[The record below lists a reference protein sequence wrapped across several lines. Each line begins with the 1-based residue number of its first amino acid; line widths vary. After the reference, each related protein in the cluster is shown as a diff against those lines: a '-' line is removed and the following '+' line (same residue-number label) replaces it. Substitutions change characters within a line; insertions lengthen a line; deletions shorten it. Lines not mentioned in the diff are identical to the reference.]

1 MSNPVIARLRG
12 DGRLDR
18 LFIDGEWVLPAGPSH
33 ASVIDPSTEEPVA
46 QIALGSAQDVAT
58 AVDAARRAFGAWS
71 TSSVESRAALLGRVH
86 SLILERAELFAQ
98 AISQEMGA
106 AIGFARSTQ
115 VPVAAEHIRV
125 ARDNLASYP
134 FLTHRGDV
142 AIMREAIGVCGLITP
157 WNWPLYQITAKVG
170 PALAAG
176 CTVVLKPS
184 ELSPLSALLFAE
196 VMHDAGIPPGVFNL
210 VSGNGPEVGAAL
222 SAHPDVDMIS
232 ITGSTR
238 AGVLV
243 AQAAAPTV
251 KRVAQELGGK
261 SPNVIL
267 PDADLARAV
276 PPGVAAAF
284 RNVGQSCSA
293 PTRMIV
299 PRERLQ
305 EVERI
310 ALETASGFVVGDPR
324 SPLTTHGPVANRAQF
339 NRVQE
344 MIGAGIAEGAH
355 LVCGGPGRPE
365 AFSRGFYCRPT
376 IFSAVHPQMQIAQ
389 EEIFGP
395 VLAVIP
401 YDSVDEAVEIA
412 NCTVYGL
419 GAHVQG
425 KDLAA
430 ARAVA
435 ARIRSGQ
442 VHINYPAWSPHAP
455 FGGYKRSGNGREY
468 GIEGLEEYLETKAI
482 LGFQHTAN
490 AGTSNTSNT
499 SNAHT
504 AGTAGAASTAATAR
518 QACQ

>member
-1 MSNPVIARLRG
+1 MTSSIVQHLASNG
-12 DGRLDR
+12 HLDR
-18 LFIDGEWVLPAGPSH
+18 LFIDGEWVLPQGQARIH
-33 ASVIDPSTEEPVA
+33 VIDPSTEEPVA
-46 QIALGSAQDVAT
+46 QIALGNAQDVDR
-58 AVDAARRAFGAWS
+58 AVAAARRAFATWS
-71 TSSVESRAALLGRVH
+71 VSSPQSRAAILGRVH
-86 SLILERAELFAQ
+86 ALILERAEMFAR
-98 AISQEMGA
+98 AISLEMGA
-106 AIGFARSTQ
+106 AIASARAAQ
-115 VPVAAEHIRV
+115 VPIAAEHIRV
-125 ARDNLASYP
+125 ARELAGSYP
-134 FLTHRGDV
+134 FVTDRDGI
-142 AIMREAIGVCGLITP
+142 AIVREPIGVCGLITP

-176 CTVVLKPS
+176 CTIVLKPS
-184 ELSPLSALLFAE
+184 EQSPLSALLFAQL
-196 VMHDAGIPPGVFNL
+196 MRDAGVPAGVFNL
-210 VSGNGPEVGAAL
+210 VHGDGPEVGAAL

-276 PPGVAAAF
+276 PAGVASGF

-293 PTRMIV
+293 PTRMLV
-299 PRERLQ
+299 PRERLA

-310 ALETASGFVVGDPR
+310 AREAEAAVVVGDPR
-324 SPLTTHGPVANRAQF
+324 NPQTTHGPVANRAQF

-344 MIGAGIAEGAH
+344 MIEAGIAEGAR
-355 LVCGGPGRPE
+355 LVCGGPGRPRGLE
-365 AFSRGFYCRPT
+365 RGFYVRPT
-376 IFSAVHPQMQIAQ
+376 IFSDVLPQMRIAQ

-395 VLAVIP
+395 VLCIIA

-412 NCTVYGL
+412 NDTVYGL

-425 KDLAA
+425 QDLDA

-435 ARIRSGQ
+435 LRIRSGQ
-442 VHINYPAWSPHAP
+442 VHINNPAWSPHAP

-468 GIEGLEEYLETKAI
+468 GVEGLQEYLETKAI
-482 LGFQHTAN
+482 LGYGQEA
-490 AGTSNTSNT
+490 
-499 SNAHT
+499 
-504 AGTAGAASTAATAR
+504 
-518 QACQ
+518 QA

>member
-1 MSNPVIARLRG
+1 MHIPLIDRLASA
-12 DGRLDR
+12 GRLDR
-18 LFIDGEWVLPAGPSH
+18 IFVDGEWSVPAGQGRS
-33 ASVIDPSTEEPVA
+33 AVIDPSTEEPIA
-46 QIALGSAQDVAT
+46 SIALGNAQDVDV
-58 AVDAARRAFGAWS
+58 AVAAARRAFAAWS
-71 TSSVESRAALLGRVH
+71 ESTPERRAELLGRIH
-86 SLILERAELFAQ
+86 ALILERAESFAQ
-98 AISQEMGA
+98 AISQEMGC
-106 AIGFARSTQ
+106 AITVARSTQ
-115 VPVAAEHIRV
+115 VPVAAEHVRV
-125 ARDNLASYP
+125 ARDLALSYP
-134 FLTHRGDV
+134 FLTHRGST
-142 AIMREAIGVCGLITP
+142 AIVREPIGVCGLITP

-196 VMHDAGIPPGVFNL
+196 VVHDAGVPPGVFNL
-210 VSGNGPEVGAAL
+210 VNGEGPEVGAAL
-222 SAHPDVDMIS
+222 SEHLDVDMIS

-267 PDADLARAV
+267 PDADLARAI
-276 PPGVAAAF
+276 PAAVASGM

-299 PRERLQ
+299 PRERLA

-310 ALETASGFVVGDPR
+310 ACEAASVLVVGDPR
-324 SPLTTHGPVANRAQF
+324 SPQTTHGPVANRAQF
-339 NRVQE
+339 NRVQD
-344 MIGAGIAEGAH
+344 MIAAGIAEGARP
-355 LVCGGPGRPE
+355 LCGGLGRPPGLE
-365 AFSRGFYCRPT
+365 RGYYVRPT
-376 IFSAVHPQMQIAQ
+376 VFSDVQPQMRIAQ

-395 VLAVIP
+395 VLVIIA

-412 NCTVYGL
+412 NDTVYGL

-425 KDLAA
+425 QDLAA

-435 ARIRSGQ
+435 LRIRSGQ
-442 VHINYPAWSPHAP
+442 VHINNPPWSPEAP

-482 LGFQHTAN
+482 LGYQPGPAP
-490 AGTSNTSNT
+490 
-499 SNAHT
+499 
-504 AGTAGAASTAATAR
+504 
-518 QACQ
+518 Q

>member
-1 MSNPVIARLRG
+1 MNASIADRLASAG
-12 DGRLDR
+12 HLDR
-18 LFIDGEWVLPAGPSH
+18 VFIDGQWILPQGQDRRA
-33 ASVIDPSTEEPVA
+33 VIDPSTEQPIAE
-46 QIALGSAQDVAT
+46 IALGGAEDVAS
-58 AVDAARRAFGAWS
+58 AVAAARRAFPQWS
-71 TSSVESRAALLGRVH
+71 ASTTQSRALVLDRIH
-86 SLILERAELFAQ
+86 NLILERAEWFAQ
-98 AISQEMGA
+98 AISLEMGA

-134 FLTHRGDV
+134 FLQQRGDV
-142 AIMREAIGVCGLITP
+142 TIQREAIGVCGLITP

-176 CTVVLKPS
+176 CTVALKPS
-184 ELSPLSALLFAE
+184 ELSPLSAALFAE
-196 VMHDAGIPPGVFNL
+196 VVQDAGVPPGVFNL
-210 VSGNGPEVGAAL
+210 VNGGGPEVGAAL
-222 SAHPDVDMIS
+222 SAHPDVDMVS

-276 PPGVAAAF
+276 PPGLAAAF

-299 PRERLQ
+299 PRDRLH

-310 ALETASGFVVGDPR
+310 AQEAASSFVVGDPR
-324 SPLTTHGPVANRAQF
+324 SPQTTHGPVANRAQF
-339 NRVQE
+339 NRVQG
-344 MIGAGIAEGAH
+344 MIAIGLSEGAR
-355 LVCGGPGRPE
+355 LVCGGTGRPE
-365 AFSRGFYCRPT
+365 GLGRGFYCRPT
-376 IFSAVHPQMQIAQ
+376 VFSDVRSSMQIAQ

-395 VLAVIP
+395 VLVVIP
-401 YDSVDEAVEIA
+401 YDSVEEAVEIA
-412 NCTVYGL
+412 NDTVYGL

-425 KDLAA
+425 SDMAA
-430 ARAVA
+430 ACAVA
-435 ARIRSGQ
+435 TRIRSGQ

-482 LGFQHTAN
+482 LGFQTGS
-490 AGTSNTSNT
+490 GTT
-499 SNAHT
+499 
-504 AGTAGAASTAATAR
+504 
-518 QACQ
+518 

>member
-1 MSNPVIARLRG
+1 MNSSIVERLRRA
-12 DGRLDR
+12 GRLDR
-18 LFIDGEWVLPAGPSH
+18 MFVDGEWAVPETQARS
-33 ASVIDPSTEEPVA
+33 SVVDPSTEEPVA
-46 QIALGSAQDVAT
+46 EIALGSAGDVAA
-58 AVDAARRAFGAWS
+58 AVAAGRRAFAAWS
-71 TSSVESRAALLGRVH
+71 VRSAQSRALLLDRVH
-86 SLILERAELFAQ
+86 ALILERAELFAQ
-98 AISQEMGA
+98 AISLEMGA
-106 AIGFARSTQ
+106 AIDFARRTQ
-115 VPVAAEHIRV
+115 VPSAAEHIRV
-125 ARDNLASYP
+125 ARDNARGYA
-134 FLTHRGDV
+134 FVTHRGDM
-142 AIMREAIGVCGLITP
+142 AILREAIGVCGLITP

-170 PALAAG
+170 AALAAG

-196 VMHDAGIPPGVFNL
+196 VMQDAGIPPGVFNL
-210 VSGNGPEVGAAL
+210 VNGSGPEVGAAL
-222 SAHPDVDMIS
+222 AQHPEVDMVS
-232 ITGSTR
+232 FTGSTR

-261 SPNVIL
+261 SPNLIL

-276 PPGVAAAF
+276 PGGVAAGF

-299 PRERLQ
+299 PRARLQ

-310 ALETASGFVVGDPR
+310 ALEAASGMVVGDPR
-324 SPLTTHGPVANRAQF
+324 SQQTTHGPVANRAQF

-344 MIGAGIAEGAH
+344 MIGVGIAEGAR
-355 LVCGGPGRPE
+355 LVCGGLGRPE
-365 AFSRGFYCRPT
+365 GLSRGFYCRPT
-376 IFSAVHPQMQIAQ
+376 IFTAVHSRMQIAQ

-395 VLAVIP
+395 VLVLIP

-412 NCTVYGL
+412 NDTVYGL

-442 VHINYPAWSPHAP
+442 VHINYPAWNPHAP

-482 LGFQHTAN
+482 LGFQD
-490 AGTSNTSNT
+490 
-499 SNAHT
+499 
-504 AGTAGAASTAATAR
+504 ASAPATE
-518 QACQ
+518 

>member
-1 MSNPVIARLRG
+1 MNVSLVEQLKVA
-12 DGRLDR
+12 GRLDR
-18 LFIDGEWVLPAGPSH
+18 LFIDGEWVLPAGQSR

-46 QIALGSAQDVAT
+46 QIALGTAEDVAA
-58 AVDAARRAFGAWS
+58 AVAAARCAFATWS
-71 TSSVESRAALLGRVH
+71 VSSVQSRASLLDRVH
-86 SLILERAELFAQ
+86 TLILERAELFAQ
-98 AISQEMGA
+98 AISLEMGA

-125 ARDNLASYP
+125 ARDNLTSYP
-134 FLTHRGDV
+134 FLTHRGNV
-142 AIMREAIGVCGLITP
+142 AILREAIGVCGLITP

-196 VMHDAGIPPGVFNL
+196 VVHDAGIPPGVFNL

-243 AQAAAPTV
+243 AQTAAPTV

-267 PDADLARAV
+267 PDANFARAV
-276 PPGVAAAF
+276 AAGVAAGF

-305 EVERI
+305 EVERL
-310 ALETASGFVVGDPR
+310 ACEAASSIVVGDPR
-324 SPLTTHGPVANRAQF
+324 SPQTTHGPVANRAQF

-344 MIGAGIAEGAH
+344 MIGIGIAEGAR
-355 LVCGGPGRPE
+355 LVCGGSGRPE
-365 AFSRGFYCRPT
+365 GLRRGFYCRPT
-376 IFSAVHPQMQIAQ
+376 IFSAVHSEMQIAQ

-395 VLAVIP
+395 VLALIP

-412 NCTVYGL
+412 NDTVYGL

-425 KDLAA
+425 EDLAA

-442 VHINYPAWSPHAP
+442 VHINNPAWSPHAP

-468 GIEGLEEYLETKAI
+468 GLEGLEEYLETKAI
-482 LGFQHTAN
+482 LGFGQEQPA
-490 AGTSNTSNT
+490 
-499 SNAHT
+499 
-504 AGTAGAASTAATAR
+504 
-518 QACQ
+518 